1 MKILNLAVTESAT
14 GSAYSRYYIIHSQ
27 ANTWKEIASA
37 LAPVL
42 HARGVLPSPDPRSVP
57 IEDAGDGEVPKL
69 LGANM
74 LIKGDRAAA
83 LGFKPTAR
91 PFLEHIREDLANYP
105 F

>member
-1 MKILNLAVTESAT
+1 MKILNLAVTEQVT
-14 GSAYSRYYIIHSQ
+14 GSAYSRYYIVHSQ

-42 HARGVLPSPDPRSVP
+42 QARGVLPSPGPRSVP
-57 IEDAGDGEVPKL
+57 MEQAGEGEVPKL

-74 LIKGDRAAA
+74 LIRGDRAAA
-83 LGFKPTAR
+83 LGFIPTAR
-91 PFLEHIREDLANYP
+91 PLLEHISEDLANYP

>member
-1 MKILNLAVTESAT
+1 MKILNIAATEPII
-14 GSAYSRYYIIHSQ
+14 GSAYSRYYIVYSQ
-27 ANTWKEIASA
+27 ANTWKDIASA

-42 HARGVLPSPDPRSVP
+42 YSRGVLPSPEPRSVP
-57 IEDAGDGEVPKL
+57 IEQAGEGEVPTL

-74 LIKGDRAAA
+74 LVKGDRATA

-91 PFLEHIREDLANYP
+91 PLLEHIREDLTNYP